1 MSVPR
6 DYRPLLLRNQ
16 GNEKA
21 RHLDHYLAHGGY
33 TALKKALFEMTP
45 KDVIQ
50 EVMASNLRGRGGAG
64 FPTGLKWSFVPK
76 DTDKPKYVVVNADE
90 GEPGTF
96 KDRDILRF
104 DPHLMMEGALIA
116 AYAIGAR
123 ETYIYIRAEYYAE
136 YRILLEEIE
145 AAYKKN
151 LLGHSILGSNFDHD
165 MYVFLG
171 AGAYICGE
179 ETALLESLEGKQGQ
193 PRLRPPYPA
202 THGLYGCPTVVN
214 NVETLANVPFIIEK
228 GAQWYTQFGTE
239 KSTGPKIFSISGAV
253 QKPGNYEFPL
263 GSLTLGELIY
273 EVAQGGPPGRKII
286 GAFPGG
292 ISAPVLTP
300 EEFDTP
306 LDYESLAA
314 KKTMLGS
321 GAVMVMDDTFSP
333 VTYARRMVQFFS
345 HESCGKCTPCREGVP
360 WLLKILRKI
369 EAGKGTQHDLQ
380 LLRNVADGIEGTTFC
395 PLGHSAAVVLKSF
408 LDKFPEAFEAAVK

>member
-6 DYRPLLLRNQ
+6 DYQPLLLRNQ

-21 RHLDHYLAHGGY
+21 RYLDFYLAHGGY
-33 TALKKALFEMTP
+33 SALKKALFEMTP

-76 DTDKPKYVVVNADE
+76 ETDQPKYVVVNADE

-104 DPHLMMEGALIA
+104 DPHLMIEGALIA
-116 AYAIGAR
+116 AYAIGAK

-136 YRILLEEIE
+136 YRILQEEIA
-145 AAYKKN
+145 AAYKQN
-151 LLGHSILGSNFDHD
+151 LLGTSILGSNFDHD

-202 THGLYGCPTVVN
+202 THGLYGRPTVVN

-228 GAQWYTQFGTE
+228 GAQWYTTLGTE
-239 KSTGPKIFSISGAV
+239 KSTGPKIFSVSGAV

-263 GSLTLGELIY
+263 GSLTLAELIH
-273 EVAQGGPPGRKII
+273 EVAQSAPPGRRII

-292 ISAPVLTP
+292 ISAPVLRP

-306 LDYESLAA
+306 LDFESLAA
-314 KKTMLGS
+314 RKTMLGS

-360 WLLKILRKI
+360 WLLKIMRKI
-369 EAGKGTQHDLQ
+369 EAGKGTHHDLE
-380 LLRNVADGIEGTTFC
+380 LLRNVASGIEGTTFC

-408 LDKFPEAFEAAVK
+408 LEKYPEAFEAAVR

>member
-21 RHLDHYLAHGGY
+21 RHLDYYLAHGGY

-145 AAYKKN
+145 AAYKKRI
-151 LLGHSILGSNFDHD
+151 LGQSVLGSNFDHD

-306 LDYESLAA
+306 LDYENLAA

-380 LLRNVADGIEGTTFC
+380 LLHNVADGIEGTTFC

>member
-76 DTDKPKYVVVNADE
+76 DTDQPKYVVVNADE

-104 DPHLMMEGALIA
+104 DPHLMIEGALIA

-202 THGLYGCPTVVN
+202 TYGLYGHPTVVN

-228 GAQWYTQFGTE
+228 GARWYTQFGTE

-306 LDYESLAA
+306 LDFESLAA

-321 GAVMVMDDTFSP
+321 GAVMVMDDSFSP

-360 WLLKILRKI
+360 WLLKIMRKI
-369 EAGKGTQHDLQ
+369 EAGKGTQHDLH
-380 LLRNVADGIEGTTFC
+380 LLHNVADGIEGTTFC

>member
-1 MSVPR
+1 VSVQ
-6 DYRPLLLRNQ
+6 YQPLLLRNQ
-16 GNEKA
+16 GNPNA
-21 RHLDHYLAHGGY
+21 RFLDFYLAHGGY
-33 TALKKALFEMTP
+33 AALKRALFELTP
-45 KDVIQ
+45 QDVIQ

-76 DTDKPKYVVVNADE
+76 DTDQPKYVVVNADE

-104 DPHLMMEGALIA
+104 DPHLMIEGALIA

-123 ETYIYIRAEYYAE
+123 ETYIYLRAEYYAE
-136 YRILLEEIE
+136 YRILLEEIK
-145 AAYKKN
+145 AAYQKN
-151 LLGHSILGSNFDHD
+151 LLGKNILGSNFDHD

-228 GAQWYTQFGTE
+228 GAQWYTTLGTE
-239 KSTGPKIFSISGAV
+239 KSTGPKIFSVSGAV

-263 GSLTLGELIY
+263 GSITLGELIS
-273 EVAQGGPPGRKII
+273 EVAQGAPPGRRII

-314 KKTMLGS
+314 RRTMLGS

-333 VTYARRMVQFFS
+333 VTYARRMVQFFA

-360 WLLKILRKI
+360 WLLQILRKI
-369 EAGKGTQHDLQ
+369 EAGKGTPNDLH
-380 LLRNVADGIEGTTFC
+380 LLQNITQGIEGTTFC

-408 LDKFPEAFEAAVK
+408 LEKFPEAFEAAVHR

>member
-1 MSVPR
+1 VSVR
-6 DYRPLLLRNQ
+6 FQPLLLRNQ
-16 GNEKA
+16 GNPRA
-21 RHLDHYLAHGGY
+21 RFLDFYLAHGGY

-45 KDVIQ
+45 QEVIQ
-50 EVMASNLRGRGGAG
+50 EVMASHLRGRGGAG

-76 DTDKPKYVVVNADE
+76 ETDQPKYVVVNADE

-104 DPHLMMEGALIA
+104 DPHRMIEGALIA

-123 ETYIYIRAEYYAE
+123 ETYIYLRAEYYAE
-136 YRILLEEIE
+136 YRILLEEVE
-145 AAYKKN
+145 AAYQKN
-151 LLGHSILGSNFDHD
+151 LLGRSILGSNFDHD
-165 MYVFLG
+165 MDVFLG

-202 THGLYGCPTVVN
+202 THGLYGRPTVVN
-214 NVETLANVPFIIEK
+214 NVETLANVPLIVEK
-228 GAQWYTQFGTE
+228 GAQWYTSMGTE
-239 KSTGPKIFSISGAV
+239 KSTGPKIFSVSGAV
-253 QKPGNYEFPL
+253 QRPGNYEFPL
-263 GSLTLGELIY
+263 GSLTLGELIH
-273 EVAQGGPPGRKII
+273 EVAGGPPPGRRII

-314 KKTMLGS
+314 RGTMLGS
-321 GAVMVMDDTFSP
+321 GAVIVMDDTFSP
-333 VTYARRMVQFFS
+333 VTYARRMVQFFA

-360 WLLKILRKI
+360 WLLQVMRKI
-369 EAGKGTQHDLQ
+369 EAGRGTRHDLN
-380 LLRNVADGIEGTTFC
+380 LLRNITQGIEGTTFC

-408 LDKFPEAFEAAVK
+408 LDKYPEAFEAALRG

>member
-1 MSVPR
+1 
-6 DYRPLLLRNQ
+6 
-16 GNEKA
+16 
-21 RHLDHYLAHGGY
+21 
-33 TALKKALFEMTP
+33 
-45 KDVIQ
+45 
-50 EVMASNLRGRGGAG
+50 
-64 FPTGLKWSFVPK
+64 
-76 DTDKPKYVVVNADE
+76 
-90 GEPGTF
+90 
-96 KDRDILRF
+96 
-104 DPHLMMEGALIA
+104 
-116 AYAIGAR
+116 
-123 ETYIYIRAEYYAE
+123 
-136 YRILLEEIE
+136 
-145 AAYKKN
+145 
-151 LLGHSILGSNFDHD
+151 
-165 MYVFLG
+165 
-171 AGAYICGE
+171 
-179 ETALLESLEGKQGQ
+179 
-193 PRLRPPYPA
+193 
-202 THGLYGCPTVVN
+202 
-214 NVETLANVPFIIEK
+214 VETLANVPFIIEK

-306 LDYESLAA
+306 LDYENLAA

>member
-76 DTDKPKYVVVNADE
+76 DTDQPKYVVVNADE

-145 AAYKKN
+145 AAYKKRI
-151 LLGHSILGSNFDHD
+151 LGKSVLGSNFDHD

-306 LDYESLAA
+306 LDYENLAA